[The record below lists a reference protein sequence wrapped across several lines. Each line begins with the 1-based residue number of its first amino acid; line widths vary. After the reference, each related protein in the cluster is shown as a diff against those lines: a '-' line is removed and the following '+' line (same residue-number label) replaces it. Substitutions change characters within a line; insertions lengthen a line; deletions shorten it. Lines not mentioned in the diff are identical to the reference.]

1 MSKQHLRPA
10 AKHLFMQHLTLDDIA
25 ELLPV
30 SKTALCDWSNRYKW
44 KEQRDKLD
52 VDPETLSRELR
63 EKLANN
69 VRRLKIKEDGTYG
82 VDWDAMCKAATT
94 IEKFG
99 GIDDEVAAAVKTMD
113 KFSRFVKAQKWHAE
127 KVNHIFEG
135 IQSFL
140 DKIGEEAF

>member
-10 AKHLFMQHLTLDDIA
+10 AKHLFMQGLTLDDIA
-25 ELLPV
+25 ELMPV
-30 SKTALCDWSNRYKW
+30 SKTTLCEWSNRYRW
-44 KEQRDKLD
+44 KEQRDRLD
-52 VDPETLSRELR
+52 VDPETLSLELR
-63 EKLANN
+63 QKLANN
-69 VRRLKIKEDGTYG
+69 VRQLKIGEDGTYG

-113 KFSRFVKAQKWHAE
+113 KFSRFVKAQKWTKE

>member
-10 AKHLFMQHLTLDDIA
+10 AKHLFMQGLTLDDIA

-30 SKTALCDWSNRYKW
+30 SKTTLCDWSNRFRW
-44 KEQRDKLD
+44 KEQRDRLN
-52 VDPETLSRELR
+52 VDPETLSLELR
-63 EKLANN
+63 QKLANN
-69 VRRLKIKEDGTYG
+69 VRQLKINEDGTYG

-113 KFSRFVKAQKWHAE
+113 KFSRFVKSMKWPAE

-140 DKIGEEAF
+140 DKVGEEAF